1 MEPQPN
7 ELYLFFDPNT
17 SQGKKTRAY
26 ALAQAPHVKFVELD
40 KEPLTPRLWKQIID
54 NLPESPAEVLDMD
67 PDAMEGEDWYTYL
80 NANPTK
86 VKHPIALHGD
96 KAKLCTNPADIATV

>member
-26 ALAQAPHVKFVELD
+26 AAAQAPHVKCIELD
-40 KEPLTPRLWKQIID
+40 KETITPRLWKQITD
-54 NLPESPAEVLDMD
+54 RLPESPADLLGMK
-67 PDAMEGEDWYTYL
+67 PDAMEGEDWFTYL
-80 NANPTK
+80 SANPTE

-96 KAKLCTNPADIATV
+96 KAKVCINPADIATV